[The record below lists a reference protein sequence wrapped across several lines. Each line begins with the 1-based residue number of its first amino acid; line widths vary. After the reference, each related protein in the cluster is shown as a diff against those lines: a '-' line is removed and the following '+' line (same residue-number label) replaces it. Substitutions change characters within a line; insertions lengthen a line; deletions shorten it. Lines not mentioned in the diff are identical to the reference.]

1 MMTPQYNGALTREQF
16 LFHEMRI
23 VARLCH
29 ENGTRDSII
38 ERICKENLFQYPTER
53 VIRQQARACFRR
65 LDALGDD
72 PYFVDTIAN
81 APLHDAKQAV
91 LISIMRQNPLVA
103 EFMVQVIGNKYRSL
117 DMTFGRKDINVFF
130 QDLRQQNDHVGSW
143 SDMTVEKIKGVLARF
158 LIETE
163 YIKNTRENKL
173 YPVLASEDMV
183 KALRRNGMSVFL
195 PAFDVFE

>member
-1 MMTPQYNGALTREQF
+1 MNLQYNGALTREQF
-16 LFHEMRI
+16 LFREMRI
-23 VARLCH
+23 VARLCLDH
-29 ENGTRDSII
+29 CTREESI

-53 VIRQQARACFRR
+53 VIRQQALACFRR

-72 PYFVDTIAN
+72 PYFVDAIVH

-91 LISIMRQNPLVA
+91 LLSIMRQNPMVA

-117 DMTFGRKDINVFF
+117 DMTFSRKDINVFF
-130 QDLRQQNDHVGSW
+130 QDLRQQNDHVASW
-143 SDMTVEKIKGVLARF
+143 SDATVERIKGVLARF

-183 KALRRNGMSVFL
+183 KALRRNGMSAFL